1 LDVPTKTKF
10 EHVGPYNMFQL
21 TFLPDTDSLPNN
33 ERIERDVVC
42 NNNVDSTLARDIE
55 VQMVPELE
63 VLAERNSNDSTIKV
77 NKLKV
82 IHI

>member
-1 LDVPTKTKF
+1 
-10 EHVGPYNMFQL
+10 MFQL

-33 ERIERDVVC
+33 ERIKRDVVC
-42 NNNVDSTLARDIE
+42 NNNADGTLARDIE

-63 VLAERNSNDSTIKV
+63 VLAERNSNDSRMKV